1 MSNSLQ
7 LAGQRVLSHVKSI
20 DIDIDIAFKKWKF
33 SENSQEVN
41 ASRFVNYWR
50 YYDVSDSSDD
60 YESVAVSFVTER
72 ENLVI
77 RKHVLI
83 SVVNHQGKKTR
94 RFYWCPSKGLFDV
107 EYVEKSFYLFP
118 ELRAIVDDI
127 GEDILFDGISLS
139 EIYNDFENESD

>member
-33 SENSQEVN
+33 SENSQVVN
-41 ASRFVNYWR
+41 ASRFVNYWG
-50 YYDVSDSSDD
+50 YYDVSTSSDD
-60 YESVAVSFVTER
+60 YESAALSFVTES
-72 ENLVI
+72 ENLAI

-83 SVVNHQGKKTR
+83 SIVNHQDKKTR

-127 GEDILFDGISLS
+127 GEDILFDGIALS